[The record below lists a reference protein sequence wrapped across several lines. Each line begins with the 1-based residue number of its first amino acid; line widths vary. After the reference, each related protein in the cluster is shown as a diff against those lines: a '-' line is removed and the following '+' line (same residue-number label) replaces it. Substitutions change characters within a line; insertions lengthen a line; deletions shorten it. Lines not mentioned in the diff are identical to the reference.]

1 MSSASDIFRGSSV
14 YEQLINQIITLESRK
29 KFSFQDQIETQQTR
43 KASISS
49 VGTKL
54 TSFNS
59 LLKDYVDPFQTTFDK
74 LAPTSSNTDA
84 FSVSNSGT
92 LSSQGTFNFEVQQLA
107 KNDVKVSSRFDAATN
122 NIVTGSTGSLDF
134 DVALGSG
141 PATTVSVDLSGVT
154 NDDQAIQRVAT
165 AINDANIDGVQAS
178 VLRETSGSVRL
189 SIRTAETGLDNQIQI
204 TSSGAADDLAEIIQL
219 TSAGG
224 ADNTTVVGATTNGG
238 RLFAAAD
245 LDARFTIDG
254 LNFSRSNNEVT
265 DAIAGLTINLK
276 KVTTGVETIT
286 IGQDTQAARSALD
299 GFISSFNT
307 VNSDIRAQSFL
318 NGQSGDRGPLY
329 GDRSFRDLTFTLRQR
344 LLESVELD
352 GGGKISIFD
361 IGLDLRNNGELFVA
375 DSTKLETAL
384 LERAADVEALF
395 ANDVGNDELN
405 TGGAKEGLA
414 VRLSADMNTFLSS
427 GGLVTSTTNSIND
440 RITDLNARITRED
453 EFLERRRDI
462 LRDQFARLEALSN
475 SAQSQFQTIQ
485 AISGGFF

>member
-1 MSSASDIFRGSSV
+1 MSSASNIFRGSSV
-14 YEQLINQIITLESRK
+14 YEQLINQLITLESRK

-43 KASISS
+43 KASIST

-54 TSFNS
+54 TSFNT
-59 LLKDYVDPFQTTFDK
+59 LLKDYVDPFKSTFNA
-74 LAPTSSNTDA
+74 LSPQSSNSDA

-92 LSSQGTFNFEVQQLA
+92 LSSQGTFNFEIQQLA
-107 KNDVKVSSRFDAATN
+107 KNDVKVSSRFDSATN
-122 NIVTGSTGSLDF
+122 NITTAATGSLDF
-134 DVALGSG
+134 DVALGG
-141 PATTVSVDLSGVT
+141 GATTTVSVDLTGVT

-165 AINDANIDGVQAS
+165 ALNDANIEGVQAS

-189 SIRTAETGLDNQIQI
+189 SIRTAETGVDNQIQI
-204 TSSGAADDLAEIIQL
+204 TSTGNADDLAEIIEL
-219 TSAGG
+219 TSAG
-224 ADNTTVVGATTNGG
+224 ADNTTIVGATTSGG
-238 RLFAAAD
+238 RLFAAAN
-245 LDARFTIDG
+245 LDAQFTIDG

-286 IGQDTQAARSALD
+286 IGQDTAAARSAVD
-299 GFISSFNT
+299 EFISSFNS
-307 VNSDIRAQSFL
+307 VNSEIRSQSFL

-361 IGLDLRNNGELFVA
+361 IGLDLRNNGELFVSDA
-375 DSTKLETAL
+375 TKLENAL
-384 LERAADVEALF
+384 SERASDVEALF

-405 TGGAKEGLA
+405 NGGAKEGLA
-414 VRLSADMNTFLSS
+414 VRLSADMNTFISS
-427 GGLVTSTTNSIND
+427 NGLVNSTSSSIDD
-440 RITDLNARITRED
+440 RITDLNARIKRED
-453 EFLERRRDI
+453 EFLERRREI

>member
-1 MSSASDIFRGSSV
+1 MSSASDIFRGGSV

-29 KFSFQDQIETQQTR
+29 KFSFEDQIETQQTR
-43 KASISS
+43 KASIST

-54 TSFNS
+54 TAFNS
-59 LLKDYVDPFQTTFDK
+59 LLKDYVDPFQSTFNT
-74 LAPTSSNTDA
+74 LSPQSSNTDA

-92 LSSQGTFNFEVQQLA
+92 LSSQGTFNFEIQQLA
-107 KNDVKVSSRFDAATN
+107 KNDVKVSSRFDTTTN
-122 NIVTGSTGSLDF
+122 NIATAATGSLDF
-134 DVALGSG
+134 DVTLGSG
-141 PATTVSVDLSGVT
+141 PATTVSVDLTGVT
-154 NDDQAIQRVAT
+154 DDDQAIQRVAT
-165 AINDANIDGVQAS
+165 AINDANIEGVQAS

-189 SIRTAETGLDNQIQI
+189 SIRTAETGVDNQIQI
-204 TSSGAADDLAEIIQL
+204 SSTGNANDIAEIIEL
-219 TSAGG
+219 TSGG
-224 ADNTTVVGATTNGG
+224 ADNTTIVGATTSGG
-238 RLFAAAD
+238 RLFAASD
-245 LDARFTIDG
+245 LDAQFTIDG

-286 IGQDTQAARSALD
+286 IGQDTAAARSAVD
-299 GFISSFNT
+299 GFISSFND
-307 VNSDIRAQSFL
+307 VNSEIRSQSFL

-352 GGGKISIFD
+352 GGDKISIFD
-361 IGLDLRNNGELFVA
+361 IGLDLRNNGELFVSDA
-375 DSTKLETAL
+375 TKLETAL
-384 LERAADVEALF
+384 SERAADVEALF

-405 TGGAKEGLA
+405 NGGAKEGLA
-414 VRLSADMNTFLSS
+414 VRLSADMNTFISS
-427 GGLVTSTTNSIND
+427 NGLVNSTSTSIDD

-453 EFLERRRDI
+453 EFLERRREI